1 MITDGRKLVSSNT
14 TILRPS
20 TATNDAV
27 CETGRWARWRTEM
40 YISLDV
46 RYYGKGD
53 QKKKVEMKLESVLT
67 IMTIELSS
75 SSES

>member
-1 MITDGRKLVSSNT
+1 
-14 TILRPS
+14 
-20 TATNDAV
+20 
-27 CETGRWARWRTEM
+27 M